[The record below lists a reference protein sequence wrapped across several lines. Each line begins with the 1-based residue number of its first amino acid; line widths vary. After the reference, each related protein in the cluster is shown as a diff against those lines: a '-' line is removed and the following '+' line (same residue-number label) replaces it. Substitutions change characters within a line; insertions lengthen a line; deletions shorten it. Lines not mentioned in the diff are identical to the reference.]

1 VLAQVAC
8 PSPRN
13 IRWTRMLHPSP
24 RSAGRGDFQKKLVP
38 SPHEMGRGMSHSRP
52 ANATG

>member
-1 VLAQVAC
+1 MHTSLWFVRAG

-24 RSAGRGDFQKKLVP
+24 RFAGRGDNVWHCNQSYPLA
-38 SPHEMGRGMSHSRP
+38 HEVGEG
-52 ANATG
+52 A